1 MTRSRAILPA
11 KKMLAVVLA
20 GGIVFAAACTAT
32 KARTSS
38 EPASHAAAA
47 ARSEAGD
54 WRVRQGLY
62 FKRNWG
68 VELINVTPVSS
79 GYMLA
84 LRYRVLD
91 PDLAKVL
98 NDRKSKAYLIDEAT
112 GTVLAVPAM
121 ENIGELRPGATPES
135 GRNYFM
141 IFGNPGQLV
150 KQGGRVSFR
159 VGNLRANGLVVE

>member
-1 MTRSRAILPA
+1 MTRPRAVSTA
-11 KKMLAVVLA
+11 KGKIAALVALCIA
-20 GGIVFAAACTAT
+20 FTAACTAT
-32 KARTSS
+32 GPRA
-38 EPASHAAAA
+38 EPPFASPVAAAHT
-47 ARSEAGD
+47 EAGE

-84 LRYRVLD
+84 LRYKVIE

-98 NDRKSKAYLIDEAT
+98 NDRKSKAYLVDEAS

-121 ENIGELRPGATPES
+121 ENIGELRPGAAPES
-135 GRNYFM
+135 GRTYFM

-150 KQGGRVSFR
+150 KKGSRVSFR
-159 VGNLRANGLVVE
+159 VGNLRASGIVVE

>member
-1 MTRSRAILPA
+1 MTRLRALVNDRG
-11 KKMLAVVLA
+11 LLRL
-20 GGIVFAAACTAT
+20 FAALGILCAVGCTSTRVPPRAE
-32 KARTSS
+32 TSS
-38 EPASHAAAA
+38 PGATAQVD
-47 ARSEAGD
+47 AGE

-84 LRYRVLD
+84 LRYKVIE
-91 PDLAKVL
+91 PDRAKVL
-98 NDRKSKAYLIDEAT
+98 NDRKSKAYLIDEAS

-135 GRNYFM
+135 GRSYFM

-150 KQGGRVSFR
+150 KKGSRVSLR
-159 VGNLRANGLVVE
+159 VGNLRASGIVVE

>member
-1 MTRSRAILPA
+1 VNHA
-11 KKMLAVVLA
+11 KGLTAVVLA
-20 GGIVFAAACTAT
+20 GGMFCCMPACT
-32 KARTSS
+32 SS
-38 EPASHAAAA
+38 KPRAASESASPAASAHDD
-47 ARSEAGD
+47 AGE

-84 LRYRVLD
+84 LRYRVLE
-91 PDLAKVL
+91 PDRAKVL
-98 NDRKSKAYLIDEAT
+98 NDRKSKAYLIDEAS

-121 ENIGELRPGATPES
+121 ENIGELRPGATPEA

-150 KQGGRVSFR
+150 KKGSRVSFR
-159 VGNLRANGLVVE
+159 VGNLRASGLVVE